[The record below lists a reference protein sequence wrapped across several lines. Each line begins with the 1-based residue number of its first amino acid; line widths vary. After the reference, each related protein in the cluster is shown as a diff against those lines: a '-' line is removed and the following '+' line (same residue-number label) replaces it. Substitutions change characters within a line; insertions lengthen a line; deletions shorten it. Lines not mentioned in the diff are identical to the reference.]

1 MPTECVP
8 GRVAISLT
16 ICLSV
21 SKSTENVPK
30 ATKTD
35 QKNDQK
41 CFKNQ
46 SRRLPKS
53 HFVPKAKFWA
63 DCKPREMKKRKN
75 LDPKIQPNCYK
86 NQSKREVKSDF
97 TLNLSFL

>member
-63 DCKPREMKKRKN
+63 DCKPREMKKTKKN
-75 LDPKIQPNCYK
+75 ESQNPTKLLQKSIQEG
-86 NQSKREVKSDF
+86 S
-97 TLNLSFL
+97 